1 MWSKNQQGCKIAPA
15 LFCTASQS
23 TWSTHKFGPFIFFPV
38 LKHFVE
44 WTYLSLKKCN
54 FRNLRFPDAGTTG
67 RRCKAHGFVRQKR
80 WIYPQVM
87 AIFQTSNGKTGSAP
101 FFLGGVLL
109 KFPNPLISHKG
120 RLMMLE
126 DFNDLVS
133 SGRTYNSAT
142 QRARRGAMICTA
154 GRIRFEECKRDI
166 QQLLLLRVQHNIL
179 FSLFFFVCPFFAW
192 GHTANL

>member
-1 MWSKNQQGCKIAPA
+1 MGK
-15 LFCTASQS
+15 LVL
-23 TWSTHKFGPFIFFPV
+23 HHFF
-38 LKHFVE
+38 
-44 WTYLSLKKCN
+44 W
-54 FRNLRFPDAGTTG
+54 
-67 RRCKAHGFVRQKR
+67 
-80 WIYPQVM
+80 
-87 AIFQTSNGKTGSAP
+87 
-101 FFLGGVLL
+101 GVLL

-179 FSLFFFVCPFFAW
+179 FSSFFFVCPFFAGGKSLHQNW
-192 GHTANL
+192 ACLRIGYSPKFDG